1 LLYTLGR
8 SGGELALIAGEEDR
22 MRLILVG
29 FLVTGL
35 FVIGL
40 ATYDREVA
48 SPSGD
53 KVPAM
58 VTNEDGTPIPQPSPK
73 RPK

>member
-40 ATYDREVA
+40 ATYDREV
-48 SPSGD
+48 
-53 KVPAM
+53 
-58 VTNEDGTPIPQPSPK
+58 TNEDGTPIPQPPK